1 MAARHRAGPTGPGRT
16 GTAGPGHAAGAGARY
31 HALPATAQEHR
42 TVSINQEQK
51 DRIASGQ
58 GFIAALDQSGGST
71 PKALKL
77 YGIEESAYSGDAEM
91 FALVHA
97 MRSRIVTSPAFGERV
112 LGAILFERTLDDS
125 FDGQEAARY
134 LWEAKRVVPFLKI
147 DKGLED
153 EADGVQ
159 RLKPIPGLAE
169 LLARAKAKGVFGTK
183 ERSVIK
189 ANNAAGI
196 VSVLDQQFELG
207 QQVLDAGLVPIIE
220 PEVDIKAPDKAAIEV
235 ELKKGLLARLDKV
248 DPATPVILK
257 LTLPSVDGFFQELV
271 DHPSV
276 LKVVALSGGYSR
288 DDANAK
294 LAKNPG
300 VIASFSR
307 ALTEGLS
314 AQQSDDAFNQALDA
328 TVESIYRA
336 SIA

>member
-1 MAARHRAGPTGPGRT
+1 MPASGTSARQHRNAP
-16 GTAGPGHAAGAGARY
+16 
-31 HALPATAQEHR
+31 
-42 TVSINQEQK
+42 TVSIHPQQR

-77 YGIEESAYSGDAEM
+77 YGVEESAYSNEREM
-91 FALVHA
+91 FDLVHA
-97 MRSRIVTSPAFGERV
+97 MRTRIVTSPAFSGERV
-112 LGAILFERTLDDS
+112 LGAILFERTMDERFAGKD
-125 FDGQEAARY
+125 AVAY
-134 LWEAKRVVPFLKI
+134 LWEDKGVVPFLKI

-159 RLKPIPGLAE
+159 RMKPIPGLAD

-189 ANNAAGI
+189 SNNARGI
-196 VSVLDQQFELG
+196 ADVLDQQFELG
-207 QQVLDAGLVPIIE
+207 RQVLAAGLVPIIE
-220 PEVDIKAPDKAAIEV
+220 PEVDIKAADKEAIEA
-235 ELKKGLLARLDKV
+235 ELKKGLLARLDGL
-248 DPATPVILK
+248 DPATPVMLK
-257 LTLPSVDGFFQELV
+257 LTLPSVDGFFKELV
-271 DHPSV
+271 EHPAV

-294 LAKNPG
+294 LARNPG

-314 AQQSDDAFNQALDA
+314 AQQDDAQYNRALDGA
-328 TVESIYRA
+328 IESIYRA